1 MGDTLSTMAPDTDWH
16 AEVPPPLLAWAPV
29 PRRVRYARVGD
40 AGPFELPRTVLEETW
55 GEPQTGPDGVRFR
68 RITRDVTGAPR
79 IVEDACVRYGPD
91 GLEDI
96 GTYDGDGTLRTWDPP
111 HRVLSADPTPGE
123 TWSATHRRGDTESTR
138 EVTMVACSDHPDC
151 IVSVIETRR
160 EDGVMVL
167 RIHYAKGE
175 GFTTYEALIQS
186 PGRPSIKTW
195 TEALTV
201 ETRPG

>member
-1 MGDTLSTMAPDTDWH
+1 MSPDPAWH
-16 AEVPPPLLAWAPV
+16 VDVPTTLLAWAPV
-29 PRRVRYARVGD
+29 PRRVRYARVGH

-68 RITRDVTGAPR
+68 RVTRDVTGAPR
-79 IVEDACVRYGPD
+79 IVEDACVRYGPG

-111 HRVLSADPTPGE
+111 QRVLPADPTPGQAW
-123 TWSATHRRGDTESTR
+123 TATHQRGEMASTR
-138 EVTMVACSDHPDC
+138 EVCIAACTDHPDC
-151 IVSVIETRR
+151 LVSIIETRR
-160 EDGVMVL
+160 DDGAMVL
-167 RIHYAKGE
+167 RIHYTRGE
-175 GFTTYEALIQS
+175 GFATYEALIQS

-201 ETRPG
+201 ETRPA